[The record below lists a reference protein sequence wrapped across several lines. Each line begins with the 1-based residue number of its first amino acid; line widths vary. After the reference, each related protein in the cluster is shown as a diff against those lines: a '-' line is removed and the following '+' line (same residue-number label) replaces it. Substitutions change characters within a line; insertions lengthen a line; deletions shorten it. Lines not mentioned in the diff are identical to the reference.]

1 MAKVPVIEEQQ
12 LQDVI
17 SIAAV
22 TGQSSARD
30 AALLALLEYSV
41 VARDRSRPKIRH

>member
-12 LQDVI
+12 LQDMI

-30 AALLALLEYSV
+30 AALLSILYGTGVLLAVNLS
-41 VARDRSRPKIRH
+41 AFR